1 MKSKWLLSQRSH
13 VEATGQ
19 HDKNNLGQMMILIQ
33 KYQHEFS
40 SRYFFYCS
48 EIHSRLY
55 QHILKLSGN
64 IKKVSKTDWQ
74 IHNLTTADSH

>member
-1 MKSKWLLSQRSH
+1 M
-13 VEATGQ
+13 T
-19 HDKNNLGQMMILIQ
+19 ILIQ

-40 SRYFFYCS
+40 SRYFFYRRS
-48 EIHSRLY
+48 Y

-74 IHNLTTADSH
+74 IHNFPTADMHWPKLYFLYR